1 MGCWNDIV
9 SGTRYSFKAL
19 GDLFFPRKCAVCQTI
34 LACEERNICDD
45 CRNDIPYTWFWS
57 WPENPAEERMW
68 SKVGIESATS
78 LFFYRYTGGYGHI
91 LHKFKY
97 RCNIPLGLAIGQ
109 DLGKKMANGGRF
121 KDIDAIVPVP
131 LHWRRRWHRGF
142 NQAEI
147 VARGVAEGF
156 ALGSGEKT
164 IPLISHLVKRIKMTT
179 TQTRLTG
186 KEKAENVKNAF
197 HMEEKIALRLLS
209 KGINHIL
216 LVDDVLTSGSTLA
229 ACATPLMKYFRVS
242 VATIGFVE

>member
-1 MGCWNDIV
+1 MSSWNDIV

-68 SKVGIESATS
+68 SKVGIESAAS

-97 RCNIPLGLAIGQ
+97 RCNIPLGLETGR
-109 DLGKKMANGGRF
+109 DLGKKMANGERCG
-121 KDIDAIVPVP
+121 DIDAIVPVP
-131 LHWRRRWHRGF
+131 LHWRRRWSRSF
-142 NQAEI
+142 NQADI
-147 VARGVAEGF
+147 ISRGVAEGF
-156 ALGSGEKT
+156 SSQPEGKS
-164 IPLISHLVKRIKMTT
+164 IPVIRSLVKRTKMTS
-179 TQTRLTG
+179 TQTRLSG
-186 KEKAENVKNAF
+186 NEKAENVKNAF
-197 HMEEKIALRLLS
+197 RVNKKVALRLLS

-229 ACATPLMKYFRVS
+229 ACATPLMLYFRVS

>member
-1 MGCWNDIV
+1 MSCWNKIV

-19 GDLFFPRKCAVCQTI
+19 GDLFLPRRCAVCQTF
-34 LACEERNICDD
+34 LACEERSICDN
-45 CRNDIPYTWFWS
+45 CRTDIPYTWFWS

-68 SKVGIESATS
+68 SKVGIESAVS
-78 LFFYRYTGGYGHI
+78 LFFYRYASDYSHI
-91 LHKFKY
+91 LHKVKY
-97 RCNIPLGLAIGQ
+97 SCNIPLGRAVGR
-109 DLGKKMANGGRF
+109 DLGEKMANGGRF

-131 LHWRRRWHRGF
+131 LHWRRQWKRSF

-147 VARGVAEGF
+147 ISQGLAKGF
-156 ALGSGEKT
+156 ASQPGSKELPVIK
-164 IPLISHLVKRIKMTT
+164 SLVKRIKMTS
-179 TQTRLTG
+179 TQTRLSG

-197 HMEEKIALRLLS
+197 QVEKKVALRLLS

-229 ACATPLMKYFRVS
+229 ACAIPLMQYFRVS

>member
-1 MGCWNDIV
+1 MSSWNDIV

-19 GDLFFPRKCAVCQTI
+19 GDLFFPRRCAVCEAI
-34 LACEERNICDD
+34 LTCDEQNICND
-45 CRNDIPYTWFWS
+45 CHTDIPYTRFWS

-68 SKVGIESATS
+68 SKVGIESAVS
-78 LFFYRYTGGYGHI
+78 LFFYRYTGSYGHI

-97 RCNIPLGLAIGQ
+97 GCNIPLGMEVGR
-109 DLGKKMANGGRF
+109 DLGKKMALGGRF
-121 KDIDAIVPVP
+121 GDIDAIVPVP
-131 LHWRRRWHRGF
+131 LHWRRQWSRGF

-147 VARGVAEGF
+147 ISRGVAEGF
-156 ALGSGEKT
+156 ASQPEGKSIT
-164 IPLISHLVKRIKMTT
+164 VIRSLVKRTKKTA
-179 TQTRLTG
+179 TQTRLSG
-186 KEKAENVKNAF
+186 KEKVENVKNAF
-197 HMEEKIALRLLS
+197 HVNQKVASRLLS

>member
-68 SKVGIESATS
+68 SKVGIESAAS

-97 RCNIPLGLAIGQ
+97 RCNIPLGLAAGQ
-109 DLGKKMANGGRF
+109 DLGEKMANGGRF

-131 LHWRRRWHRGF
+131 LHWSRRWHRGF

-147 VARGVAEGF
+147 VARGIAEGF

-164 IPLISHLVKRIKMTT
+164 IPLISHLVKRIKMTS

-209 KGINHIL
+209 EGINHIL

-229 ACATPLMKYFRVS
+229 ACATPLMLYFRVS

>member
-1 MGCWNDIV
+1 MGCWNEIV

-19 GDLFFPRKCAVCQTI
+19 GDLFFPRRCAVCET
-34 LACEERNICDD
+34 LLVCEEVNICDD
-45 CRNDIPYTWFWS
+45 CRGDIPYTWFWS

-68 SKVGIESATS
+68 SKAGIESAAS

-97 RCNIPLGLAIGQ
+97 GCNIPLGMAMGR
-109 DLGKKMANGGRF
+109 DLGEKMVQGGRF
-121 KDIDAIVPVP
+121 KDIDAIVPIP
-131 LHWRRRWHRGF
+131 LHWRRQWHRGF

-147 VARGVAEGF
+147 VSRGVAGGLG
-156 ALGSGEKT
+156 ALSHGKV
-164 IPLISHLVKRIKMTT
+164 IPVIRNLVKRVKNTS

-197 HMEEKIALRLLS
+197 RVEKKVALQLLS

-229 ACATPLMKYFRVS
+229 ACAAPLMQYFRVS

>member
-1 MGCWNDIV
+1 MSCWNDIV

-19 GDLFFPRKCAVCQTI
+19 GDLFFLRRCAVCETI
-34 LACEERNICDD
+34 LACEEQDICDD
-45 CRNDIPYTWFWS
+45 CRTDIPYTWFWS

-68 SKVGIESATS
+68 SKVGIESAVS
-78 LFFYRYTGGYGHI
+78 LFFYRYTGDYSHI

-97 RCNIPLGLAIGQ
+97 GFNIPLGISIGQ
-109 DLGKKMANGGRF
+109 DLGEKMANGGRF

-131 LHWRRRWHRGF
+131 LHRRRQWSRGF

-147 VARGVAEGF
+147 ISKGIAKGF
-156 ALGSGEKT
+156 DSQPDGKELPVIKY
-164 IPLISHLVKRIKMTT
+164 LVKRIKNTS
-179 TQTRLTG
+179 TQTRLSG
-186 KEKAENVKNAF
+186 KEKDENVKNAF
-197 HMEEKIALRLLS
+197 YVDNKVALKLLS

-229 ACATPLMKYFRVS
+229 ACAAPLMQYFRVS